1 MNVTLDIQAT
11 GRPLSMSSSGSL
23 KVSFLVLW
31 LTISDFSSNRETKPC
46 SPPVKAFF
54 PEAPDCPGIFFA
66 SSDGGALPF
75 WPEGES
81 PPLR

>member
-1 MNVTLDIQAT
+1 
-11 GRPLSMSSSGSL
+11 L

-31 LTISDFSSNRETKPC
+31 FTISDLSSSRETKPC

-54 PEAPDCPGIFFA
+54 ADAAVLAGIFFA
-66 SSDGGALPF
+66 SSDGGALPCC
-75 WPEGES
+75 PEGES